1 MQRLYKV
8 RPSWLTNATV
18 ASRSHLLSQILVY
31 LVYTCMHTFM
41 CSSIYKVSFSLSKF
55 SQMFK
60 VCKPLSNLEADSLYK
75 ACISFA
81 HFKLKTSNTPKANPT
96 LCQCYL
102 GGLHLLMLQSKS
114 WHDQLSLCKPCQRRP
129 HPPFPLDLGIAGSL

>member
-1 MQRLYKV
+1 MPLLLPGLICFR
-8 RPSWLTNATV
+8 RSWYILCIHACTHSCV
-18 ASRSHLLSQILVY
+18 AVF
-31 LVYTCMHTFM
+31 T
-41 CSSIYKVSFSLSKF
+41 KF
-55 SQMFK
+55 HFPYQNSAKCFK
-60 VCKPLSNLEADSLYK
+60 VCKPLSNLKADSLYK

-81 HFKLKTSNTPKANPT
+81 HFKLKTSNTPKAYPT